1 MVGVGAAVC
10 VAVVFLFSDIHKN
23 RKILGGVFV
32 VAVGLV
38 VLSLWKTPSF
48 FRSVIKGNGE
58 PCSSRISSMISD
70 GTSVKIT
77 LDSGKMVT
85 LRWDADATVYEFEAL
100 NENGKKIEMTGDSF
114 SGVKLKGDAYQGLLF
129 EATKRQI
136 TYQEQKTYFD
146 VLRLTVDDKYSWDF
160 AMLGVGLRYIN
171 GVGKPDMLHYVE
183 SFGMEGHY
191 DFASNRGYI
200 WSRTFPLLKR
210 TLLLGVGRDNFA
222 PLDGNIIMEMST
234 ELGFAIVDRM
244 LGGGGKPL
252 EKNREFTEIELTI
265 IERIMVVCTNL
276 LVEPWHTVQVLEPML
291 ERIETNSQ
299 FAQFVTPNEMT
310 SIVTMSIKIGEVE
323 GLMNVCIPY
332 AVLEPVIDKV
342 NTKYWYSTS
351 VATGDGT
358 YRDYLEESLQRAQIP
373 VRAIMGRS
381 AISVN
386 DFIHLQPGDIIKVN
400 TRLEDELDVYVGNIK
415 KFSAIPGA
423 YEDSYAV
430 KIKSIYRE
438 E

>member
-1 MVGVGAAVC
+1 MG
-10 VAVVFLFSDIHKN
+10 D
-23 RKILGGVFV
+23 
-32 VAVGLV
+32 
-38 VLSLWKTPSF
+38 VLSQSEIDNLLS
-48 FRSVIKGNGE
+48 
-58 PCSSRISSMISD
+58 
-70 GTSVKIT
+70 
-77 LDSGKMVT
+77 
-85 LRWDADATVYEFEAL
+85 AL
-100 NENGKKIEMTGDSF
+100 NSGEFDPTDTDVEDEKQVKDYNFARPSKF
-114 SGVKLKGDAYQGLLF
+114 SKDHL
-129 EATKRQI
+129 
-136 TYQEQKTYFD
+136 
-146 VLRLTVDDKYSWDF
+146 
-160 AMLGVGLRYIN
+160 
-171 GVGKPDMLHYVE
+171 
-183 SFGMEGHY
+183 
-191 DFASNRGYI
+191 
-200 WSRTFPLLKR
+200 R
-210 TLLLGVGRDNFA
+210 TLVFIFEHYARLLSTNLPVYLRRNVQVEVMHAEAATFQEFSNSLSNPVLLGVVNFT
-222 PLDGNIIMEMST
+222 PLEGTIIIEMASS
-234 ELGFAIVDRM
+234 LGYTIVDLM
-244 LGGGGKPL
+244 LGGSGVPLDKP
-252 EKNREFTEIELTI
+252 REFTEIELSI
-265 IERIMVVCTNL
+265 IQRIMAVCTNL
-276 LVEPWHTVQVLEPML
+276 LIEPWANVQSINPTL